1 MAVFKAPTRD
11 IKFVINEVLD
21 FPKHYAGLPCGE
33 DATPD
38 MIDAI
43 LSECAKFCEEVLSP
57 LNAVGDKQGCAF
69 DNGKV
74 TTPEGFKEAYQ
85 QWIEG
90 GWQGL
95 SHPAEYGGQGLPLSL
110 GLLKSELVGTANWAW
125 GMYPG
130 LSLGAMNTL
139 YVHGTDE
146 QKMRYL
152 PKLTSGEWTG
162 TMCLTES
169 HCGSDLGQMR
179 TRAEP
184 NDDGSFSLTGTKIFI
199 SAGEHDLTD
208 NIVHIVLAR
217 TPDAPEGTKGISL
230 FIVPKFHVDENGEM
244 GEFNKVSCGSLE
256 EKMGIHGNAT
266 AVINFDG
273 AKGYMLGPKNEGLAC
288 MFTFMNTARVGTAI
302 QGLAASELSY
312 QNSYPYAM
320 ERYSMRSLSGH
331 KNPDK
336 PGDAIIHHPDVRRM
350 ILTQKA
356 FAEGGRA
363 MLYDAARQGDL
374 MMFSET
380 EEERA
385 KADNMLGFV
394 TPILKAFLT
403 ETGLESAN
411 YGMQVFGGHGY
422 ITEHGMEQIVRD
434 ARISTLY
441 EGTTGIQAMDLLG
454 RKVILDGLKLYRSFS
469 KRLYKYGF
477 SILFKPG
484 MSKYG
489 RKLLSHTF
497 RWNRLCLGILLRA
510 SRNRDAVGAASYD
523 FLMVSGYV
531 TMAFFWARM
540 AEAAQRKLA
549 ENPEDRAFYESKL
562 ETAEFFFERLL
573 PRAIGHAETMR
584 GSVGSMMDMPLEH
597 FEIR

>member
-1 MAVFKAPTRD
+1 MATFKAPTRD

-21 FPKHYAGLPCGE
+21 FPSHYAALPCGE

-43 LSECAKFCEEVLSP
+43 LTECAKFCEEVLSP
-57 LNAVGDKQGCAF
+57 LNQVGDQQGCTF

-74 TTPEGFKEAYQ
+74 TTPEGFKEAYD
-85 QWIEG
+85 QWIAG

-95 SHPAEYGGQGLPLSL
+95 SHPAEYGGQGLPVSL

-152 PKLTSGEWTG
+152 PKLTSAEWTG
-162 TMCLTES
+162 TMCLTEA

-179 TRAEP
+179 TRAVP
-184 NDDGSFSLTGTKIFI
+184 NEDGSYALTGTKIFI
-199 SAGEHDLTD
+199 SSGEHDLTY

-217 TPDAPEGTKGISL
+217 TPNAPEGTKGISL
-230 FIVPKFHVDENGEM
+230 FIVPKFHIDEDGEM
-244 GEFNKVSCGSLE
+244 GDFNNVSCGSIE
-256 EKMGIHGNAT
+256 HKMGIHGNAT

-273 AKGYMLGPKNEGLAC
+273 SKGYMLGAENDGLAC

-302 QGLAASELSY
+302 QGVAASELAY
-312 QNSYPYAM
+312 QNSVPYAM
-320 ERYSMRSLSGH
+320 DRYSMRSLSGH

-350 ILTQKA
+350 LLTQKA

-363 MLYDAARQGDL
+363 MLYDAARQADI
-374 MMFSET
+374 MMYGNSE
-380 EEERA
+380 EDRA
-385 KADNMLGFV
+385 NADNLLGFV

-403 ETGLESAN
+403 ETGIESAN
-411 YGMQVFGGHGY
+411 YGMQVYGGHGY
-422 ITEHGMEQIVRD
+422 IGEHGMEQIVRD

-469 KRLYKYGF
+469 KRLYSYGF
-477 SILFKPG
+477 SILFKRG
-484 MSKYG
+484 RSKYG
-489 RKLLSHTF
+489 RKLLAHTF
-497 RWNRLCLGILLRA
+497 RWNRLCIGLLIRA
-510 SRNRDAVGAASYD
+510 SRNRDAVGAGSYD
-523 FLMVSGYV
+523 FLMISGYI

-540 AEAAQRKLA
+540 ADTALEKLKQ
-549 ENPEDRAFYESKL
+549 NPEDRAFYEAKL

-573 PRAIGHAETMR
+573 PRAIGHAEAMR
-584 GSVGSMMDMPLEH
+584 GSVGSMMDMPLDH
-597 FEIR
+597 FNVR

>member
-74 TTPEGFKEAYQ
+74 TTPDGFKEAYQ

-230 FIVPKFHVDENGEM
+230 FIVPKFHVDENGDM

-469 KRLYKYGF
+469 KRLYKYSF

-540 AEAAQRKLA
+540 AEAALRKLA
-549 ENPEDRAFYESKL
+549 ENPEDKAFYEAKL

>member
-21 FPKHYAGLPCGE
+21 FPTHYAGLPCGE

-57 LNAVGDKQGCAF
+57 LNAVGDQQGCQF
-69 DNGKV
+69 DDGKV
-74 TTPEGFKEAYQ
+74 TTPDGFKEAYQ

-95 SHPAEYGGQGLPLSL
+95 SHPIEYGGQGLPLSL

-139 YVHGTDE
+139 YVHGTEE
-146 QKMRYL
+146 QKQRYL
-152 PKLTSGEWTG
+152 PKLTSAEWTG

-184 NDDGSFSLTGTKIFI
+184 NEDGSFAITGTKIFI

-230 FIVPKFHVDENGEM
+230 FIVPKFHVDESGEM
-244 GEFNKVSCGSLE
+244 GEFNKVSCGSIE
-256 EKMGIHGNAT
+256 HKMGIHGNAT

-302 QGLAASELSY
+302 QGLAAAELAY

-320 ERYSMRSLSGH
+320 DRYSMRSLSGH

-374 MMFSET
+374 MMFAET
-380 EEERA
+380 EQARA
-385 KADNMLGFV
+385 KADDMLGFV

-403 ETGLESAN
+403 ETGLECAN
-411 YGMQVFGGHGY
+411 YGMQVYGGHGY
-422 ITEHGMEQIVRD
+422 IAEHGMEQIVRD
-434 ARISTLY
+434 ARIATLY

-469 KRLYKYGF
+469 KRLYKYAF

-497 RWNRLCLGILLRA
+497 LWNRLCLGILLRA

-523 FLMVSGYV
+523 FLMYSGYV
-531 TMAFFWARM
+531 SMAFFWARM
-540 AEAAQRKLA
+540 AETAQRKLA
-549 ENPEDRAFYESKL
+549 EGSDEKDFYEAKL

-573 PRAIGHAETMR
+573 PRAIGHAEAMR
-584 GSVGSMMDMPLEH
+584 GSVGSMMDMPLTH
-597 FEIR
+597 FDVR

>member
-1 MAVFKAPTRD
+1 MATFKAPTRD

-21 FPKHYAGLPCGE
+21 FPSHYAALPCGE

-43 LSECAKFCEEVLSP
+43 LTECAKFCEEVLSP
-57 LNAVGDKQGCAF
+57 LNQVGDQQGCTF

-74 TTPEGFKEAYQ
+74 TTPEGFKEAYD
-85 QWIEG
+85 QWIAG

-95 SHPAEYGGQGLPLSL
+95 SHPAEYGGQGLPVSL

-152 PKLTSGEWTG
+152 PKLTSAEWTG
-162 TMCLTES
+162 TMCLTEA

-179 TRAEP
+179 TRAVP
-184 NDDGSFSLTGTKIFI
+184 NDDGSYALTGTKIFI
-199 SAGEHDLTD
+199 SSGEHDLTD

-217 TPDAPEGTKGISL
+217 TPNAPEGTKGISL
-230 FIVPKFHVDENGEM
+230 FIVPKFHIDEDGEM
-244 GEFNKVSCGSLE
+244 GDFNNVSCGSIE
-256 EKMGIHGNAT
+256 HKMGIHGNAT

-273 AKGYMLGPKNEGLAC
+273 SKGYMLGAENDGLAC

-302 QGLAASELSY
+302 QGVAASELAY
-312 QNSYPYAM
+312 QNSVPYAM
-320 ERYSMRSLSGH
+320 DRYSMRSLSGH

-350 ILTQKA
+350 LLTQKA

-363 MLYDAARQGDL
+363 MLYDAARQADI
-374 MMFSET
+374 MMYGNSE
-380 EEERA
+380 EDRA
-385 KADNMLGFV
+385 NADNLLGFV

-403 ETGLESAN
+403 ETGIESAN
-411 YGMQVFGGHGY
+411 YGMQVYGGHGY
-422 ITEHGMEQIVRD
+422 IGEHGMEQIVRD
-434 ARISTLY
+434 ARIATLY

-469 KRLYKYGF
+469 KRLYSYGF
-477 SILFKPG
+477 SILFKRG
-484 MSKYG
+484 RSKYG
-489 RKLLSHTF
+489 RKLLAHTF
-497 RWNRLCLGILLRA
+497 RWNRLCIGLLIRA
-510 SRNRDAVGAASYD
+510 SRNRDAVGAGSYD
-523 FLMVSGYV
+523 FLMISGYI

-540 AEAAQRKLA
+540 ADTALEKLKQ
-549 ENPEDRAFYESKL
+549 NPEDRAFYEAKL

-573 PRAIGHAETMR
+573 PRAIGHAEAMR
-584 GSVGSMMDMPLEH
+584 GSVGSMMDMPLDH
-597 FEIR
+597 FNVR

>member
-21 FPKHYAGLPCGE
+21 FPAHYADLPCGE

-43 LSECAKFCEEVLSP
+43 LTECAKFCEEVLSP
-57 LNAVGDKQGCAF
+57 LNQTGDQQGCQF
-69 DNGKV
+69 ENGKV
-74 TTPEGFKEAYQ
+74 TTPDGFKEAYQ

-146 QKMRYL
+146 QKTRYL

-162 TMCLTES
+162 TMCLTEA

-184 NDDGSFSLTGTKIFI
+184 NDDGSFSITGTKIFI

-230 FIVPKFHVDENGEM
+230 FIVPKFHVDEAGEM
-244 GEFNKVSCGSLE
+244 GDFNNVSCGSIE
-256 EKMGIHGNAT
+256 HKMGIHGNAT

-288 MFTFMNTARVGTAI
+288 MFTFMNTARVGTAV
-302 QGLAASELSY
+302 QGLAAAELAY

-320 ERYSMRSLSGH
+320 DRYSMRSLSGH

-336 PGDAIIHHPDVRRM
+336 PADAIIHHPDVRRM

-374 MMFSET
+374 MMFAES

-403 ETGLESAN
+403 ETGLECAN
-411 YGMQVFGGHGY
+411 YGMQVYGGHGY

-434 ARISTLY
+434 TRIATLY

-469 KRLYKYGF
+469 KRLYKYAF
-477 SILFKPG
+477 SIVFKPG

-497 RWNRLCLGILLRA
+497 RWNRLCLGLLVRA
-510 SRNRDAVGAASYD
+510 SRNRDAVGAGSYD
-523 FLMVSGYV
+523 FLMISGYL

-540 AEAAQRKLA
+540 AETAQKKLQ
-549 ENPEDRAFYESKL
+549 ENPDDRAFYEAKL
-562 ETAEFFFERLL
+562 ETAEFYFERLL
-573 PRAIGHAETMR
+573 PRAIGHAEAMR
-584 GSVGSMMDMPLEH
+584 GSVGSLMDMPLEH
-597 FEIR
+597 FDIR

>member
-69 DNGKV
+69 DKGKV
-74 TTPEGFKEAYQ
+74 TTPDGFKEAYQ

-179 TRAEP
+179 TRAEL
-184 NDDGSFSLTGTKIFI
+184 NEDGSFSLTGTKIFI

-302 QGLAASELSY
+302 QGLAASELAY

-320 ERYSMRSLSGH
+320 DRYSMRSLSGH

-454 RKVILDGLKLYRSFS
+454 RKVILDGLKLYRSYS

-477 SILFKPG
+477 SILLKPG

-489 RKLLSHTF
+489 RKLLAHTF
-497 RWNRLCLGILLRA
+497 SWNRLCLGTLLRA

-549 ENPEDRAFYESKL
+549 ENPEDKAFYEAKL

>member
-74 TTPEGFKEAYQ
+74 TTPDGFKEAYQ

-230 FIVPKFHVDENGEM
+230 FIVPKFQVDENGEM

-302 QGLAASELSY
+302 QGLAASELAY

-469 KRLYKYGF
+469 KRLYKYSF

-540 AEAAQRKLA
+540 AEAALRKLA
-549 ENPEDRAFYESKL
+549 ENPEDKAFYEAKL

>member
-11 IKFVINEVLD
+11 IKFVINDVLD
-21 FPKHYAGLPCGE
+21 FPAHYAKLPCGE

-43 LSECAKFCEEVLSP
+43 LTECAKFCEEVLSP
-57 LNAVGDKQGCAF
+57 LNQVGDQQGCQF

-74 TTPEGFKEAYQ
+74 TTPDGFKEAYQ
-85 QWIEG
+85 QWIDG

-95 SHPAEYGGQGLPLSL
+95 SHPVEYGGQGLPLSL

-146 QKMRYL
+146 QKDRYL
-152 PKLTSGEWTG
+152 PKLTTGEWTG

-184 NDDGSFSLTGTKIFI
+184 NDDGSFAITGTKIFI

-244 GEFNKVSCGSLE
+244 GEFNNVSCGSIE
-256 EKMGIHGNAT
+256 HKMGIHGNAT

-288 MFTFMNTARVGTAI
+288 MFTFMNTARVGTAV
-302 QGLAASELSY
+302 QGLAAAELAY

-320 ERYSMRSLSGH
+320 DRYSMRSLSGH

-336 PGDAIIHHPDVRRM
+336 PADAIIHHPDVRRM

-363 MLYDAARQGDL
+363 MLYDAARQGDI
-374 MMFSET
+374 MMFAET
-380 EEERA
+380 EEEREN
-385 KADNMLGFV
+385 ADNQLGFV

-403 ETGLESAN
+403 ETGLECAN
-411 YGMQVFGGHGY
+411 YGMQVYGGHGY
-422 ITEHGMEQIVRD
+422 IAEHGMEQIVRD
-434 ARISTLY
+434 ARIATLY

-469 KRLYKYGF
+469 KRMYGYGL

-484 MSKYG
+484 LSKYG

-497 RWNRLCLGILLRA
+497 RWNRLCVGLLLRA
-510 SRNRDAVGAASYD
+510 SRNRDAVGAGSYD
-523 FLMVSGYV
+523 FLMISGYV
-531 TMAFFWARM
+531 TMAYFWARM
-540 AEAAQRKLA
+540 AETAQKKLS
-549 ENPEDRAFYESKL
+549 ENPSDRAFYEAKL

-573 PRAIGHAETMR
+573 PRAIGHAEAMR
-584 GSVGSMMDMPLEH
+584 GSVGSMMDMSLEN

>member
-74 TTPEGFKEAYQ
+74 TTPDGFKEAYQ

-302 QGLAASELSY
+302 QGLAASELAY

-469 KRLYKYGF
+469 KRLYKYSF

-540 AEAAQRKLA
+540 AEAALRKLA
-549 ENPEDRAFYESKL
+549 ENPEDKAFYEAKL

>member
-1 MAVFKAPTRD
+1 MATFKAPIRD
-11 IKFVINEVLD
+11 IKFVINDVLK
-21 FPKHYAGLPCGE
+21 FPEHYSALPCGE

-57 LNAVGDKQGCAF
+57 LNQVGDQQGCSF
-69 DNGKV
+69 DDGKV
-74 TTPEGFKEAYQ
+74 TTPEGFKEAYA

-95 SHPAEYGGQGLPLSL
+95 SHPVEYGGQGLPMSL

-130 LSLGAMNTL
+130 LSLGAMNTI

-146 QKMRYL
+146 QKARYL
-152 PKLTSGEWTG
+152 PKLTSAEWTG
-162 TMCLTES
+162 TMCLTEA

-179 TRAEP
+179 TRAVP
-184 NDDGSFSLTGTKIFI
+184 NEDGSYALTGTKIFI
-199 SAGEHDLTD
+199 SSGEHDMTD

-217 TPDAPEGTKGISL
+217 TPNAPEGTKGISL
-230 FIVPKFHVDENGEM
+230 FIVPKFHVDEAGEM
-244 GEFNKVSCGSLE
+244 GEFNNVSCGSIE
-256 EKMGIHGNAT
+256 HKMGIHGNAT

-273 AKGYMLGPKNEGLAC
+273 AKGYMLGAENDGLAC

-302 QGLAASELSY
+302 QGVAASELAY
-312 QNSYPYAM
+312 QNSVPYAM
-320 ERYSMRSLSGH
+320 DRYSMRSLSGH

-350 ILTQKA
+350 LLTQKA

-363 MLYDAARQGDL
+363 MLYDAARQADI
-374 MMFSET
+374 MMFAET

-385 KADNMLGFV
+385 NADNLLGFV

-403 ETGLESAN
+403 ETGLESAS
-411 YGMQVFGGHGY
+411 YGMQVYGGHGY
-422 ITEHGMEQIVRD
+422 ICEHGMEQIVRD
-434 ARISTLY
+434 ARIATLY

-469 KRLYKYGF
+469 KRVYSYAM
-477 SILFKPG
+477 SILFKKG
-484 MSKYG
+484 TSKYA

-497 RWNRLCLGILLRA
+497 RWNRLCVGLLLRA
-510 SRNRDAVGAASYD
+510 SRNRDAVGAGSYD
-523 FLMVSGYV
+523 FLMISGYI

-540 AEAAQRKLA
+540 AETALEKLKD
-549 ENPEDRAFYESKL
+549 NPEDRAFYEAKL
-562 ETAEFFFERLL
+562 ETADFFFERLL
-573 PRAIGHAETMR
+573 PRAIGHAEAMR
-584 GSVGSMMDMPLEH
+584 GSVGSMMDMPLDH
-597 FEIR
+597 FVLR

>member
-74 TTPEGFKEAYQ
+74 TTPDGFKEAYQ

-179 TRAEP
+179 TRAEL
-184 NDDGSFSLTGTKIFI
+184 NEDGSFSLTGTKIFI

-302 QGLAASELSY
+302 QGLAASELAY

-320 ERYSMRSLSGH
+320 DRYSMRSLSGH

-356 FAEGGRA
+356 FAEGDRA

-454 RKVILDGLKLYRSFS
+454 RKVILDGLKLYRSYS

-497 RWNRLCLGILLRA
+497 RWNRLCLGTLLRA

-549 ENPEDRAFYESKL
+549 ENPEDKAFYEAKL

>member
-1 MAVFKAPTRD
+1 MATFKAPIRD

-21 FPKHYAGLPCGE
+21 FQGHYAGMACGE

-43 LSECAKFCEEVLSP
+43 LGECAKFCEEVLSP
-57 LNAVGDKQGCAF
+57 LNQIGDQQGCKF
-69 DNGKV
+69 EDGKV
-74 TTPEGFKEAYQ
+74 TTPDGFKEAYD
-85 QWIEG
+85 QWIAG

-95 SHPAEYGGQGLPLSL
+95 SHPVEYGGQGLPLSL
-110 GLLKSELVGTANWAW
+110 GLLKSEMVGTANWSW

-130 LSLGAMNTL
+130 LSLGAMNTIFA
-139 YVHGTDE
+139 HGTDE

-152 PKLTSGEWTG
+152 PKLTSAEWTG
-162 TMCLTES
+162 TMCLTEA

-179 TRAEP
+179 TRAVP
-184 NDDGSFSLTGTKIFI
+184 NDDGSYALTGTKIFI
-199 SAGEHDLTD
+199 SSGEHDLTD

-217 TPDAPEGTKGISL
+217 TPNAPEGTKGISL
-230 FIVPKFHVDENGEM
+230 FIVPKFDIDEAGEM

-256 EKMGIHGNAT
+256 HKMGIHGNAT

-273 AKGYMLGPKNEGLAC
+273 SKGYMLGEENDGLAC

-302 QGLAASELSY
+302 QGVAASELAY
-312 QNSYPYAM
+312 QNSLPYAM

-350 ILTQKA
+350 LLTQKA

-363 MLYDAARQGDL
+363 MLYDAGRQADI
-374 MMFSET
+374 MMYGNT
-380 EEERA
+380 EAERA
-385 KADNMLGFV
+385 NADNLLGFV

-403 ETGLESAN
+403 ETGQESSN
-411 YGMQVFGGHGY
+411 LGMQVFGGHGY
-422 ITEHGMEQIVRD
+422 IAEHGMEQIVRD

-469 KRLYKYGF
+469 KRVYSYGF
-477 SILFKPG
+477 SILFKRG
-484 MSKYG
+484 RSKYA
-489 RKLLSHTF
+489 RKLLAHTF
-497 RWNRLCLGILLRA
+497 RWNRLCIGLLIRA
-510 SRNRDAVGAASYD
+510 SRNRDAVGAGSYD
-523 FLMVSGYV
+523 FLMISGYI

-540 AEAAQRKLA
+540 ADTALTKLK
-549 ENPEDRAFYESKL
+549 ENPEDRDFYEAKL

-573 PRAIGHAETMR
+573 PRAIGHAEAMR
-584 GSVGSMMDMPLEH
+584 GSVGSVMDMPLDH
-597 FEIR
+597 FNLR

>member
-74 TTPEGFKEAYQ
+74 TTPDGFKEAYQ

-184 NDDGSFSLTGTKIFI
+184 NEDGSFSLTGTKIFI

-302 QGLAASELSY
+302 QGLAASELAY

-320 ERYSMRSLSGH
+320 DRYSMRSLSGH

-454 RKVILDGLKLYRSFS
+454 RKVILDGLKLYRSYS

-497 RWNRLCLGILLRA
+497 RWNRLCLGTLLRA

-549 ENPEDRAFYESKL
+549 ENPEDKAFYEAKL

>member
-11 IKFVINEVLD
+11 IKFVINDVLD
-21 FPKHYAGLPCGE
+21 FPSHYAGLPCGE

-74 TTPEGFKEAYQ
+74 TTPDGFKEAYQ

>member
-74 TTPEGFKEAYQ
+74 TTPDGFKEAYQ

-179 TRAEP
+179 TRAEL
-184 NDDGSFSLTGTKIFI
+184 NEDGSFSLTGTKIFI

-302 QGLAASELSY
+302 QGLAASELAY

-320 ERYSMRSLSGH
+320 DRYSMRSLSGH

-454 RKVILDGLKLYRSFS
+454 RKVILDGLKLYRSYS

-497 RWNRLCLGILLRA
+497 RWNRLCLGTLLRA

-549 ENPEDRAFYESKL
+549 ENPEDKAFYEAKL

>member
-11 IKFVINEVLD
+11 IKFVINDVLD
-21 FPKHYAGLPCGE
+21 FPSHYAGLPCGE

-74 TTPEGFKEAYQ
+74 TTPDGFKEAYQ

-179 TRAEP
+179 TRAEL

-244 GEFNKVSCGSLE
+244 GEFNNVSCGSLE

-266 AVINFDG
+266 AVINFDS

-302 QGLAASELSY
+302 QGLAASELAY

-320 ERYSMRSLSGH
+320 DRYSMRSLSGH

-549 ENPEDRAFYESKL
+549 EGPEDKAFYEAKL

-573 PRAIGHAETMR
+573 PRAIGHAEAMR
-584 GSVGSMMDMPLEH
+584 GSVGSIMDMPLEH
-597 FEIR
+597 FDIR